1 MLRAFYADRNISH
14 LHLPVWQH
22 YLWVTPESLKY
33 DQTEGEIEVS
43 VEFKQPC
50 VVSGYHL
57 AKRGSGAAS
66 QRATVLSYFSET
78 SLLLFEWGISKEKYL
93 VYLVSEID
101 FD

>member
-1 MLRAFYADRNISH
+1 MGDSWVLE
-14 LHLPVWQH
+14 VWSD
-22 YLWVTPESLKY
+22 WG
-33 DQTEGEIEVS
+33 GEIEVS

-66 QRATVLSYFSET
+66 QWATVLSHFSET

-93 VYLVSEID
+93 VYLVSKID
-101 FD
+101 FDWAAAAFAE